1 MICMKIK
8 IIDKMKV
15 SRTSKQKDRLKDY
28 KVILIRLRKN
38 YSKHRMN

>member
-15 SRTSKQKDRLKDY
+15 SRTSKQKDRLKGY
-28 KVILIRLRKN
+28 KVILNRFRKN
-38 YSKHRMN
+38 YSIHRMN